1 MRISKTSVLLIA
13 MAMAAAAPAVAA
25 EKKAKKAT
33 AKPAAAAAQKIDS
46 NEASW
51 RLVKGA
57 MPIVLPWWSMPV
69 YMKVA
74 GEDATKL
81 DDSMKPKPAPKK
93 KAAAR

>member
-1 MRISKTSVLLIA
+1 
-13 MAMAAAAPAVAA
+13 MAASAPALAA
-25 EKKAKKAT
+25 QKKAKRV
-33 AKPAAAAAQKIDS
+33 AKPEAAQKIDS

-57 MPIVLPWWSMPV
+57 LPIMLPWWSMPI

-81 DDSMKPKPAPKK
+81 DDSMKPKPEPKK
-93 KAAAR
+93 KRAAAR

>member
-1 MRISKTSVLLIA
+1 MKTAMKTSALLVAVA
-13 MAMAAAAPAVAA
+13 MVAAAPAIAA
-25 EKKAKKAT
+25 EKKAKKA

-74 GEDATKL
+74 GEDANKL